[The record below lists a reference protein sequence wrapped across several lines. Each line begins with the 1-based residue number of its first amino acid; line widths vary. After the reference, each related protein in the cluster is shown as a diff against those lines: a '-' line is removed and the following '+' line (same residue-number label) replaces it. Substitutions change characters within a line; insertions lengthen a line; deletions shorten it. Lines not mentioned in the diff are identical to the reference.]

1 MSTIRSTG
9 IAIPPYT
16 YDQKTSRLH
25 VERWLGDRA
34 HHFRRVLDAFESGL
48 VETRS
53 SVLPIEE
60 IFLPRTFREKND
72 LYAKGALELGERA
85 VRACLDRAGLEP
97 GDIDYFIT
105 SSCTGFMIP
114 GVDALLAH
122 RMRMKP
128 SLGRLPISQHGCA
141 GGAVAL
147 RQAHEHLA
155 AHPGHRVLV
164 LAVEIPTVT
173 LQLDDL
179 SPENLISTSL
189 FGDGAAAAVLTSGG
203 RGGEPAIVAT
213 ESCMFP
219 ESEDLMGWELR
230 DSGLKIL
237 LSKRVPSEIK
247 AHAPGAIIGFLARQ
261 GVGIEEIGHY
271 LLHPGGR
278 KIIDGFEASFSLTR
292 NELGST
298 RSVLR
303 KHGNL
308 SSATVLF
315 VLDEHLRAGHGK
327 RGDLGLLVAFGP
339 GFGCESLLLH
349 WGPRAARRERPATE
363 APVEAAL

>member
-1 MSTIRSTG
+1 MSSIRAT
-9 IAIPPYT
+9 ATALPPHT
-16 YDQKTSRLH
+16 YDQKTSRVH
-25 VERWLGDRA
+25 VERWLGGRA
-34 HHFRRVLDAFESGL
+34 AQFRRVLDAFESGL

-72 LYAKGALELGERA
+72 LYARGAVELGERA
-85 VRACLDRAGLEP
+85 VLACLERAGVP
-97 GDIDYFIT
+97 ACDVDFFIT

-114 GVDALLAH
+114 GADALLAH
-122 RMRMKP
+122 RLGMKP

-147 RQAHEHLA
+147 RQAHEHLVA
-155 AHPGHRVLV
+155 YPDHKVLV

-179 SPENLISTSL
+179 SPENLVSTSL
-189 FGDGAAAAVLTSGG
+189 FGDGAAAALLTADGSDD
-203 RGGEPAIVAT
+203 EPAIFAT
-213 ESCMFP
+213 ESHMFP
-219 ESEDLMGWELR
+219 DSEDLMGWELR

-237 LSKRVPSEIK
+237 LSKRVPGEIRL
-247 AHAPGAIIGFLARQ
+247 HAPAAILDFLGRHGLGLAD
-261 GVGIEEIGHY
+261 VGHF

-278 KIIDGFEASFSLTR
+278 KIIDGFEASFGLSHG
-292 NELGST
+292 ELAST
-298 RSVLR
+298 RAVLR

-315 VLDEHLRAGHGK
+315 VMDEHLRAGHGK

-339 GFGCESLLLH
+339 GFGCESLLLS
-349 WGPRAARRERPATE
+349 WGPRAARVREPAE
-363 APVEAAL
+363 VLGAVA

>member
-1 MSTIRSTG
+1 MTTVRST
-9 IAIPPYT
+9 ATATPPYT
-16 YDQKTSRLH
+16 YDQKTSRRY
-25 VERWLGDRA
+25 VERWLGSRA
-34 HHFRRVLDAFESGL
+34 REFRRILDAFESGL

-72 LYAKGALELGERA
+72 LYAMGAVELGERA
-85 VRACLDRAGLEP
+85 VRECLDRARLSP
-97 GDIDYFIT
+97 LDIDFFIT

-122 RMRMKP
+122 RLQMKP
-128 SLGRLPISQHGCA
+128 TLGRLPITQHGCA

-147 RQAHEHLA
+147 RQAHEHLL
-155 AHPGHRVLV
+155 AHPEHKVLV

-179 SPENLISTSL
+179 SAENLISTSL
-189 FGDGAAAAVLTSGG
+189 FGDGAAAAILT
-203 RGGEPAIVAT
+203 RGGAELAPRIVAS

-219 ESEDLMGWELR
+219 ESEDLMGWQLR
-230 DSGLKIL
+230 DSGLKIV
-237 LSKRVPSEIK
+237 LSKRVPQEIK
-247 AHAPGAIIGFLARQ
+247 AHAPNAIVGFLERQ
-261 GVGIEEIGHY
+261 GLGLADIRHF

-278 KIIDGFEASFSLTR
+278 KIIDGFEASFGLTR
-292 NELGST
+292 GELAST
-298 RSVLR
+298 RDVLKR
-303 KHGNL
+303 HGNL

-315 VLDEHLRAGHGK
+315 VLDDHLRAGHGQ

-339 GFGCESLLLH
+339 GFGCESLLLR
-349 WGPRAARRERPATE
+349 WGPRVTKEDPSFAATPAE
-363 APVEAAL
+363 ALR